1 MKKIKENI
9 LKYLTII
16 SIVIIIINL
25 SNITSK
31 ATENDID
38 DTIVDS
44 DKWNEWQKED
54 YWEWHTRTTTD
65 DKAYNGNHIVI
76 KNDVI
81 DFYGYWQNSYKDF
94 LYKQYENPGK
104 KIFKFVID
112 ETSANYH
119 TLDGAGF
126 IFNANKT
133 EEELSGYIL
142 LFREKDVCIYRLENV
157 NIETFETAPNTT
169 LATYGEVIATVPK
182 TNSTIHNLIVEIT
195 PTKINV
201 SEGETEL
208 LNVELDYSK
217 HSGESFGLISSYVQH
232 ACSILS
238 KIQFSQIQ
246 VILEDY
252 EFSIL
257 NTDIENNPI
266 QGGYFELKNEEGEII
281 KEGKTDENSK
291 FIINGI
297 KPGIYTIEQ
306 KEISQEYILNETIYK
321 FEITN
326 DGKMIDIITGEE
338 LNLIVKNEKVK
349 NQVDEDNNINDN
361 EDNKNNTNDKNNT
374 ANQNNN
380 KPNNNSYI
388 EKDNTLS
395 SIRIPKAGKKI
406 FMIGIWIIAI
416 LGISIYSII
425 KYKKYKNLR

>member
-1 MKKIKENI
+1 MKKTKDNI
-9 LKYLTII
+9 LKYITIILIIITII
-16 SIVIIIINL
+16 SLNNIV
-25 SNITSK
+25 SK
-31 ATENDID
+31 ATEDNKD

-44 DKWNEWQKED
+44 DKWNEWQEED

-65 DKAYNGNHIVI
+65 DRAYNGNHIAI
-76 KNDVI
+76 QNDVI

-94 LYKQYENPGK
+94 LYKEYQNPGK

-157 NIETFETAPNTT
+157 NIATFETTPNTT
-169 LATYGEVIATVPK
+169 LATYGEVIATVAK
-182 TNSTIHNLIVEIT
+182 TNSTIHNLVVEIT

-201 SEGETEL
+201 SEEDTEL

-232 ACSILS
+232 SCSILS

-246 VILEDY
+246 ITLEDY

-257 NTDIENNPI
+257 NTDMENNPI

-281 KEGKTDENSK
+281 KEGKTNENSN

-297 KPGIYTIEQ
+297 KPGIYTIKQ
-306 KEISQEYILNETIYK
+306 KEISQDYILNETIYK

-326 DGKMIDIITGEE
+326 DGKMIDVITGEE
-338 LNLIVKNEKVK
+338 LKLVIKNEKVK
-349 NQVDEDNNINDN
+349 KTVDEDNNIND
-361 EDNKNNTNDKNNT
+361 KNHTN
-374 ANQNNN
+374 NQNNN
-380 KPNNNSYI
+380 MQNTTNNYI
-388 EKDNTLS
+388 EKDNTVS

-406 FMIGIWIIAI
+406 VMVSIWIISI
-416 LGISIYSII
+416 LGISIYSIVKYR
-425 KYKKYKNLR
+425 KYKM